1 MQKSI
6 ADKLSDQIS
15 FSEEEQAF
23 LEKELIHHILNNV
36 NNLIFVAN
44 KENRFVYINEIV
56 IEKYGYT
63 RQELLKMSI
72 GDIDINFDENKH
84 DDCFWEMF
92 AKKKVIKFNS
102 IHKDKNQNLH
112 PVLIHANYIEY
123 EGQIYNFGVVEDESY
138 IQKLLD
144 AHDGFIILTDGKQL
158 VMTNAQLLEFVGY
171 KNFQTFQREHKCICD
186 FFIEEDGFI
195 YNHSTWIED
204 IKHVRYN
211 DAKVKIKNVHSG
223 IEHIFLVRAS
233 AFDEYRSLVTFTD
246 ITELEHYKI
255 KLEHLA
261 LTDGLTSLYNRRYF
275 NKIFPQEINR
285 AKRDKKYLA
294 FMMIDIDFFK
304 QYNDTYGH
312 INGDDVLIHIAD
324 TIKKHFCRAS
334 DFCFRLGGEEFGII
348 STGNTL
354 DDVIKQTEQLR
365 IGIEALNIEHKKS
378 SVSNYVTISMG
389 FAFSDGSQSFETVF
403 SEADAALYKAKDYGR
418 NRVVYKEG
426 ICYIDSS
433 IKTH

>member
-1 MQKSI
+1 MQKKL
-6 ADKLSDQIS
+6 ADKLSDQLS
-15 FSEEEQAF
+15 LSEEQTF

-44 KENRFVYINEIV
+44 KENRFVYVNDIV

-63 RQELLKMSI
+63 RQELLNMSI
-72 GDIDINFDENKH
+72 GDIDINFDESTH

-92 AKKKVIKFNS
+92 AKKKVIKLNS

-112 PVLIHANYIEY
+112 YVLIHANYIEY
-123 EGQIYNFGVVEDESY
+123 EGQIYNFGVVEVENY

-144 AHDGFIILTDGKQL
+144 SHDGFIILTDGKQL
-158 VMTNAQLLEFVGY
+158 VMTNTQLLEFVGY

-186 FFIEEDGFI
+186 FFIEEEGFI
-195 YNHSTWIED
+195 FNHPTWIED

-211 DAKVKIKNVHSG
+211 DAKVKIKNVNSG
-223 IEHIFLVRAS
+223 MDHIFLVRAS
-233 AFDEYRSLVTFTD
+233 AFDEDRSLVTFTD

-294 FMMIDIDFFK
+294 FIMIDIDFFK

-312 INGDDVLIHIAD
+312 INGDDVLTHIAD
-324 TIKKHFCRAS
+324 TIQKHFCRAS

-354 DDVIKQTEQLR
+354 GDVIKQAEQLR
-365 IGIEALNIEHKKS
+365 IAIEELNIEHKKS

-389 FAFSDGSQSFETVF
+389 FAFSDGSHSFESVF
-403 SEADAALYKAKDYGR
+403 SEADAALYKAKEYGR